1 MSQYIL
7 LPILL
12 LPIIVVPYIY
22 KQCFKKKP
30 IKSIDEDLEYG
41 NQRLDHIIDSIGPAR
56 IVQFLDTEFEFRKFN
71 PHLDQKLGNYL
82 KKKF

>member
-7 LPILL
+7 LPIILF
-12 LPIIVVPYIY
+12 PMIVVSFMY
-22 KQCFKKKP
+22 KECFKKKP
-30 IKSIDEDLEYG
+30 VKSIYEDLEYG
-41 NQRLDHIIDSIGPAR
+41 NQRLDYIIDSIGPSK
-56 IVQFLDTEFEFRKFN
+56 IVQLLNTEIEFRKFN

>member
-12 LPIIVVPYIY
+12 LPIIIVPYMY
-22 KQCFKKKP
+22 KQCFKKKQ

-41 NQRLDHIIDSIGPAR
+41 NQRLDHIIDSIGSAR